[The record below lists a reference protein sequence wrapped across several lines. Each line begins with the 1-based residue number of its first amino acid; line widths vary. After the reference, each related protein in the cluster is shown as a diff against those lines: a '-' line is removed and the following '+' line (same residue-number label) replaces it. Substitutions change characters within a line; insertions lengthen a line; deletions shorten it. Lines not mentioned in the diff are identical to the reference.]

1 MGVFMTFL
9 NVLVNRCPHSYAV
22 GTDASFIVLNTKA
35 ALKEGACLG
44 KGWGGLSW
52 EEAGSS

>member
-9 NVLVNRCPHSYAV
+9 NLLVNRCPHSYAV